1 MQCQQDLKSAA
12 GVSGAGSGDR
22 TGVTEVKPGGVSQ
35 CVGASQVTEFG
46 IALQAEETDK
56 GQSKNLI
63 QRGIE
68 AGRRRWSEKPGRRA
82 GAWSRK
88 LTYELG

>member
-1 MQCQQDLKSAA
+1 M
-12 GVSGAGSGDR
+12 GSGDR

-35 CVGASQVTEFG
+35 RVGASQVSEFG
-46 IALQAEETDK
+46 TALQAEETDK

-63 QRGIE
+63 QRGTE

-82 GAWSRK
+82 GAWFRK